1 MKTLQFLLLE
11 DSTLDAELIQA
22 TLQDGG
28 IAFELRQVQ
37 TRADF
42 VAALQSD
49 SFDLILSDY
58 SLPNFDGI
66 SALAL
71 AQQYCPQVPFIFVS
85 ATLGEELA
93 IETLKRGAT
102 DYVVKQRLG
111 RLVPAVQRALRETQ
125 ERQERQRA
133 ELALQAT
140 EDRYRSLFEQS
151 PFGVLL
157 IRPDDQSFVEFNSQ
171 AHRQLGYSHN
181 EFAQLRL
188 YQIEARESPEQIA
201 DHSQTIVQQ
210 GFDQFESQHYTKSG
224 ELRDV
229 LITVQA
235 ITIGNQQYLHAIW
248 QDITERKRSEK
259 ALQERNARLKLLY
272 ETTSDLLSTS
282 QPITL
287 LDDLFK
293 KLSSHI
299 DLHCYLGFLVES
311 VDDKSLLKLAA
322 YSGIS
327 AIEAQTLHQLDLE
340 STMCGLAI
348 SQNRPV
354 ILPDVQASTLPRA
367 ALIRSLG
374 LTAYAG
380 YPLSARGQ
388 LLGALSFGS
397 RSRTAFT
404 SEELD
409 LLQVTA
415 DQVAVALER
424 ASLLHSLQQQTEQ
437 LSQTNRIKDE
447 FLAVLSHELR
457 TPLNPILGWARLL
470 RTKQYDAI
478 TTARALEIIER
489 NAKTQTQLIEDLLD
503 VSRILRGKLS
513 LTIAPVDLIATVQAA
528 LETVQL
534 AAEAK
539 TIDLQFTISDFELN
553 NAGETSSLTNSAE
566 PLDPLTSSP
575 AAHSPDQN
583 PNPKVQNP
591 KLQVLGDANRLQQVV
606 WNLLSNAI
614 KFTPQGGRVE
624 VRLQSS
630 PPHAQIIV
638 TDTGQGINPDFLPYV
653 FDYFRQADGSTT
665 RIFGGLGL
673 GLAIVR
679 HLVELH
685 GGTIE
690 AASAGEGQGA
700 TFTLQLPLLQ
710 SQRPHLEPTSPA
722 AMPIIPLQGIR
733 ILVVDD
739 DKDALEYIAFLLEQ
753 SGALVLATMSATDAL
768 ETLRQ
773 AKPDLLISDIG
784 MPNQD
789 GYMLLH
795 QVRQLPSDQGGQIPA
810 IALTAY
816 ARDEDCHQALSAGFQ
831 THLAKPIEPDRL
843 IATVTQLVE
852 AETSIQKKL
861 P

>member
-58 SLPNFDGI
+58 SLPNFDGV

-201 DHSQTIVQQ
+201 DHSQAIVQQ

-311 VDDKSLLKLAA
+311 VDDKPLLKLAA
-322 YSGIS
+322 YSGIP

-404 SEELD
+404 PEELD

-424 ASLLHSLQQQTEQ
+424 ASLLDSLQQQTEQ
-437 LSQTNRIKDE
+437 LSQANRIKDE

-457 TPLNPILGWARLL
+457 TPLNPILGWAKLL

-513 LTIAPVDLIATVQAA
+513 LNIAPVDLIATVQAA

-539 TIDLQFTISDFELN
+539 AIDLRFTILDLKLN
-553 NAGETSSLTNSAE
+553 DVGEA
-566 PLDPLTSSP
+566 SP
-575 AAHSPDQN
+575 STHSEEQSGQSKLFSVAAHSASQN
-583 PNPKVQNP
+583 LN
-591 KLQVLGDANRLQQVV
+591 LQVLGDVNRLQQVV

-624 VRLQSS
+624 VCLQSS

-665 RIFGGLGL
+665 RVFGGLGL

-685 GGTIE
+685 GGTIK

-700 TFTLQLPLLQ
+700 TFTVQLPLLQ
-710 SQRPHLEPTSPA
+710 SQRSHLEPISPA
-722 AMPIIPLQGIR
+722 SMPIIPLQGIR

-843 IATVTQLVE
+843 IATVTQLVK
-852 AETSIQKKL
+852 AETSIQKNCPELKTD
-861 P
+861 